1 MQTVAFYATLFNHN
15 RATSGIA
22 MRTAAQQVFFQAES
36 TGVWT
41 ELFDTDAANLHLHGR
56 LDLTLA
62 ARLEDGD
69 LVMRTSR
76 TVPRRTAA

>member
-22 MRTAAQQVFFQAES
+22 MRTAARQVFFQAES

-41 ELFDTDAANLHLHGR
+41 QLYDTDAANLHLHGR
-56 LDLTLA
+56 VDLVLA
-62 ARLEDGD
+62 ARLEDGN
-69 LVMRTSR
+69 LVVRTSR
-76 TVPRRTAA
+76 TVLQPTAP